1 VPSWARA
8 NSLRGRQRECEA
20 LERCIEGA
28 RDGHGNALVMRGEPG
43 VGKSALLDY
52 LVEQSA
58 GCRVERLAGVES
70 EMELPFAGLNQLCA
84 PLLGDLKKLPEPQRD
99 ALATALGL
107 SSGPP
112 PSQFLV
118 GLAVLTLLAEVG
130 EEQPLVC
137 AVDDAHWLDQ
147 VSAASLL
154 FAARRLVAEHV
165 TLVFA
170 VRDPSEH
177 LDLTG
182 MSELAVGPL
191 SDSESRALLN
201 SVIPGPIDEQVRE
214 RIVAET
220 RGNPLALIE
229 LPWSLAPAELA
240 GGFAELRATPLASVL
255 EQRFLQRIEALPG
268 DTRQLLL
275 ISAVEPTGDVALLWR
290 AAELL
295 GIAVA
300 AAGPAE
306 GAGLLE
312 LDTHVR
318 FRHPVVRSAVALAAT
333 PEERRTVHRALA
345 DATDSELDPDRRAWH
360 RARGTAGLDESVA
373 AELERG
379 AARARSRG
387 GLAAAAAFLTSAV
400 TLTPD
405 ASRRAERALTAA
417 RTKRDAGA
425 LEEALDLLHVVE
437 AGPPDALRTAE
448 IEHLRGQIAVDQRG
462 GGNAARL
469 LLHAAQLLEPLD
481 ADLARA
487 AHLESLGAAI
497 WANGLEGENPLLEAA
512 EAAADASA
520 DPTPSRPADLLLEAF
535 TVRVMAGHGVAVTEM
550 VRALD
555 AVRRVE
561 VEAEDVGRWLWMV
574 GNRGA
579 GQLALELW
587 DFESWED
594 LARRQTRIARERGAL
609 VQLQF
614 GLNFLA
620 SVRLVAGDLTEAE
633 ELIDEDR
640 SIAQATN
647 NPPIAYCGMLLAALA
662 GSESDAAEL
671 IDATAREASARG
683 QGRVVGFADY
693 ASALLYN
700 GLGRYD
706 AARDAAWRAFRRDL
720 LGLGTLVAPEL
731 VEAASRTGDADAGTV
746 ALTWLSER
754 AAAVPTDWAL
764 GIEARSRALL
774 DTSENAEASYHESI
788 ERLGTTRLRLD
799 LARSQLLY
807 GEWLRRAGR
816 RVDARKQL
824 RAAHELLLDM
834 RADAFADRARREL
847 LATGETVR
855 KRTVDTRLDLTPQEA
870 QIARLAAGGE
880 TNPEIGSQLFIS
892 ARTVEWHL
900 RKVFTKLGISSRK
913 ELRSALVTV

>member
-1 VPSWARA
+1 VPSLASA
-8 NSLRGRQRECEA
+8 SSLRGRQRECEA
-20 LERCIEGA
+20 LERCIAGA
-28 RDGHGNALVMRGEPG
+28 RDGHGNALVLRGEPG

-52 LVEQSA
+52 LVERSA
-58 GCRVERLAGVES
+58 GCRVGRLAGVES
-70 EMELPFAGLNQLCA
+70 EMELAFAGLNQLCA
-84 PLLGDLKKLPEPQRD
+84 PLLGDLNKLPDPQRD

-130 EEQPLVC
+130 EEQPFVC

-165 TLVFA
+165 TMVFA
-170 VRDPSEH
+170 VRERSDH
-177 LDLTG
+177 LDLAG
-182 MSELAVGPL
+182 LGELAVGPL
-191 SDSESRALLN
+191 SDADSRALLN
-201 SVIPGPIDEQVRE
+201 SVIPGPIDERVRD
-214 RIVAET
+214 RIIAET
-220 RGNPLALIE
+220 RGNPLAVIE
-229 LPWSLAPAELA
+229 LPWSLAPAELP
-240 GGFAELRATPLASVL
+240 GGFAELAATPLASVL
-255 EQRFLQRIEALPG
+255 EQRFLHRIEALPG

-275 ISAVEPTGDVALLWR
+275 IAAVEPTGDVALLWR
-290 AAELL
+290 AAKLL
-295 GIAVA
+295 GIDVT

-318 FRHPVVRSAVALAAT
+318 FRHPVVRSAVARAVT
-333 PEERRTVHRALA
+333 PEERRMVHRALA
-345 DATDSELDPDRRAWH
+345 ESIDAELDPDRRAWH
-360 RARGTAGLDESVA
+360 RARGTAGLDEAV
-373 AELERG
+373 
-379 AARARSRG
+379 
-387 GLAAAAAFLTSAV
+387 AAAAAFLTSAV

-405 ASRRAERALTAA
+405 ASRRAQRALTAA

-425 LEEALDLLHVVE
+425 LDEALDLLHVVE

-448 IEHLRGQIAVDQRG
+448 VEHLRGQIAVDQRG
-462 GGNAARL
+462 GRDAARV
-469 LLHAAQLLEPLD
+469 LLHAARLLEPLD
-481 ADLARA
+481 VDRARE

-497 WANGLEGENPLLEAA
+497 WANGLEGENPLREAA
-512 EAAADASA
+512 EAAADAPAS
-520 DPTPSRPADLLLEAF
+520 PTPSRPADLLLDAF
-535 TVRVMAGHGVAVTEM
+535 TVRVTAGHGVAVTEM

-555 AVRRVE
+555 AVQRVE
-561 VEAEDVGRWLWMV
+561 VGAEDVGRWLWMV

-594 LARRQTRIARERGAL
+594 LARRQIRIARERGAL

-620 SVRLVAGDLTEAE
+620 SVRLAAGDLTEAE

-640 SIAQATN
+640 SIARATR

-662 GSESDAAEL
+662 GSESDATEL
-671 IDATAREASARG
+671 IDATVREASARG

-706 AARDAAWRAFRRDL
+706 AAHDAAWRAFRRDL

-731 VEAASRTGDADAGTV
+731 VEAASRTGDSDAGAI
-746 ALTWLSER
+746 ALTWLSEQSV
-754 AAAVPTDWAL
+754 AVPTDWAL

-799 LARSQLLY
+799 LARTQLLY

-834 RADAFADRARREL
+834 RAHGFADRARREL

-900 RKVFTKLGISSRK
+900 RKVFTKLGISSRR
-913 ELRSALVTV
+913 ELRSALVSS